1 MTGHT
6 YGVDLD
12 DADAVNQR
20 WPSADDAIAV
30 GSDASDIE
38 DEARTDGG
46 SASAADEDI
55 DAILDELEKF
65 DSMDLNEADPDTLD
79 QYFDAQDRLTEAVD
93 AELDEDA
100 LSEATHIW
108 WNDQAEF
115 HLYCGEHYY
124 PIANEQ
130 WTGFTEVNDPQAVKQ
145 AARDRLES
153 GVPCEKCHSQAL
165 YERRDELLEERDL
178 K

>member
-1 MTGHT
+1 MTGHGN
-6 YGVDLD
+6 YYDVDGRRSLD
-12 DADAVNQR
+12 ERWPNADAVAGIGGPVR
-20 WPSADDAIAV
+20 EPM
-30 GSDASDIE
+30 
-38 DEARTDGG
+38 TDGG
-46 SASAADEDI
+46 SAAATDEDI
-55 DAILDELEKF
+55 DTILDELESF
-65 DSMDLNEADPDTLD
+65 EDLNLREADPDTLERLW
-79 QYFDAQDRLTEAVD
+79 DAQDRLIDAVD
-93 AELDEDA
+93 AGLDEDS

-115 HLYCGEHYY
+115 HLYCGAHYY